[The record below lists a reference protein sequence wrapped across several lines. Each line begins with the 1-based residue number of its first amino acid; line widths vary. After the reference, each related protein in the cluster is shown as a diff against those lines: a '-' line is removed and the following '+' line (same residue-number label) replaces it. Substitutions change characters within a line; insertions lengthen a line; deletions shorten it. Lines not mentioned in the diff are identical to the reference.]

1 MESEYKQLSHS
12 CISYVSIHIYSIDL
26 NAAETGVQLKP
37 SATPQERREPAKEQS
52 GCSC

>member
-1 MESEYKQLSHS
+1 MCVRERLHNVL
-12 CISYVSIHIYSIDL
+12 IIRRSIDL

-37 SATPQERREPAKEQS
+37 SATPQERREPPKEQS

>member
-1 MESEYKQLSHS
+1 MESEHKQNPLTCAYHM
-12 CISYVSIHIYSIDL
+12 YPYIYSIDL